1 MSKIKNNIELIQEE
15 IKNTLN
21 KSNRNDDI
29 TLIAVS
35 KTVGVKEINEAL
47 DSGIENLG
55 ENKVQEVER
64 KRSDV
69 SKKAIWHL
77 IGTLQTNKVKYI
89 IKTVDLIHSLDRVPL
104 AKEIDKRAKENDLV
118 MNCLVQVNI
127 SLEDS
132 KHGLLAEE
140 VYDFVKEI
148 SSNYKNIKILG
159 LMGMA
164 PFEVE
169 VEQTRPYFK
178 KLKTLFDEL
187 SKLPLENVEMKYL
200 SMGMTNDYKI
210 AIEEGSNMI
219 RVGTGIFGERNYV

>member
-1 MSKIKNNIELIQEE
+1 MSQIRTNIEFVKEE
-15 IKNTLN
+15 IKKTLN
-21 KSNRNDDI
+21 KCERNDDV

-35 KTVGVKEINEAL
+35 KTVGVEQIDEAL

-55 ENKVQEVER
+55 ENKVQEVE
-64 KRSDV
+64 KKHPNV

-89 IKTVDLIHSLDRVPL
+89 IKTIDLIHSLDRIPL
-104 AKEIDKRAKENDLV
+104 AKEIDKRAKENDLI
-118 MNCLVQVNI
+118 MDCLVQVNI

-132 KHGLLAEE
+132 KHGLLAEDVE
-140 VYDFVKEI
+140 AFVKEV
-148 SSNYKNIKILG
+148 SLNYNNIRILG

-164 PFEVE
+164 PFEAE
-169 VEQTRPYFK
+169 PEQTRPYFK
-178 KLKTLFDEL
+178 KLKSLFDEL
-187 SKLPLENVEMKYL
+187 SSLSLENVEMKYL